1 MNYNDMRKPLV
12 QSALVLLAVLII
24 IGFVAGSGAE
34 GFFGGI
40 ASIIK
45 GILYSVLF
53 GVALGLSLVISLALL
68 IAVYIGA
75 IAIYSPEKAKETFSG
90 LQQKI
95 ITLTASWTSGRSNPA
110 TPHAAAAPAENG
122 PGHYPQQTPATSQAP
137 QNVPTALTAELAT
150 IKKSID
156 SLTQKNAAIDQALAD
171 MNTTVTTFSA
181 ETISERIDQLE
192 SRQEEVYAKL
202 DECLQN
208 FEKLSSITTAGAEK
222 AEKQEQELTAVQK
235 EMQALASGLKELR
248 DDMATLQKSSA
259 SERGAASAKEE
270 EKREEEYRIF
280 SYLEKGKDKE
290 QFAKLVA
297 EAVQQGMTYA
307 EIDAFLSKSLP
318 KKTDEIIKDHPS
330 LTKDY
335 IRACKNK

>member
-95 ITLTASWTSGRSNPA
+95 ITLTASWTSSRSNPA
-110 TPHAAAAPAENG
+110 TPHAAAVSPESG

-137 QNVPTALTAELAT
+137 QNVPNALTAELAT
-150 IKKSID
+150 IKMSID

-181 ETISERIDQLE
+181 EMISERIDKLE

-235 EMQALASGLKELR
+235 EMQSLASGLKELR